1 MMFGYVGPLTC
12 ELRIKDKTLYDAYY
26 CGLCRE
32 IGKSFGQ
39 PPRATLSYDCTF
51 LACLLQA

>member
-1 MMFGYVGPLTC
+1 MFGYVGPLTC

-32 IGKSFGQ
+32 IALAS
-39 PPRATLSYDCTF
+39 PRAPR
-51 LACLLQA
+51 